1 MMSTVDKN
9 HGARRLID
17 LSMPLDA
24 ATPVY
29 PGDPP
34 VARAWWCALERD
46 GVNVSRLELGAH
58 AGAHVDAPLHF
69 LAQGAC
75 VAEMPLERFF
85 GEAVCVSAPKRP
97 GEDVGLADVQG
108 VELRPG
114 DIVLFRT
121 GWEERAGSPSYFGEP
136 WPGLTSE
143 LVDFLIGRQVKA
155 VGGDLP
161 SADGPAAIESGA
173 PAHKRLAGAG
183 LPIFECLV
191 NLRELAGRRFL
202 FSGFPLK
209 IAGGEASPVR
219 AVAILEG

>member
-1 MMSTVDKN
+1 MNTGYEAHEK
-9 HGARRLID
+9 RRLID

-34 VARAWWCALERD
+34 VSRAWHCALERD
-46 GVNVSRLELGAH
+46 GVNVSKLELGAH

-69 LAQGAC
+69 LGGGAG
-75 VAEMPLERFF
+75 VAEMPLDRFL

-97 GEDVGLADVQG
+97 GDDVVLEDIEG
-108 VELRPG
+108 VEIRPG

-121 GWEERAGSPSYFGEP
+121 GWEERAGSPSYFDES
-136 WPGLTSE
+136 WPGLSVG
-143 LVDFLIGRQVKA
+143 LVNFLIERKVKA

-173 PAHKRLAGAG
+173 PAHKLLAGAG
-183 LPIFECLV
+183 MPIFECLV
-191 NLRELAGRRFL
+191 NLGELVGKRFL
-202 FSGFPLK
+202 FAGFPLK
-209 IAGGEASPVR
+209 IVGAEASPVR